1 MTLWTEKYRPS
12 RISDVVLPKALTTA
26 MNDVVKTG
34 DIPNMIFYGGPG
46 VGKTTVAKALIEE
59 LNGSCMMI
67 NGSDDSG
74 IDSLR
79 TRVRNFA
86 STASLTGGQKV
97 VIYDEADAL
106 TAATQAALR
115 GFIEEFADS
124 CRFIFTCNH
133 YNKLIEPLRDRC
145 VSYDFSAAISDKEM
159 EKMQARMFQ
168 RLTVILDGEGV
179 EYDPAV
185 LVAMVKQLCTT
196 LAQADWRLEPVF
208 KVW

>member
-74 IDSLR
+74 IDQVGR
-79 TRVRNFA
+79 
-86 STASLTGGQKV
+86 K
-97 VIYDEADAL
+97 
-106 TAATQAALR
+106 
-115 GFIEEFADS
+115 
-124 CRFIFTCNH
+124 
-133 YNKLIEPLRDRC
+133 
-145 VSYDFSAAISDKEM
+145 SAQTI
-159 EKMQARMFQ
+159 
-168 RLTVILDGEGV
+168 
-179 EYDPAV
+179 
-185 LVAMVKQLCTT
+185 
-196 LAQADWRLEPVF
+196 
-208 KVW
+208 